1 MTLLDQISQHLTEAM
16 KAKEV
21 VRLSTLRMVKSA
33 LKNSEIEKMAPLD
46 EAESIKV
53 LQSLLKKRRDS
64 IEQFEKAGRT
74 DLAQKEAA
82 EMTII
87 EAYLPAPLDEDAL
100 AKIVDQT
107 LVEIGATSAK
117 DMGRAMKAV
126 MAKLADQAADGKVVS
141 GLVKSRL
148 GSVGS

>member
-16 KAKEV
+16 KAKDV

-64 IEQFEKAGRT
+64 IEQFEKAGRR

-107 LVEIGATSAK
+107 LVEIGATTAK

-126 MAKLADQAADGKVVS
+126 MAKLADQAVDGKVVS

-148 GSVGS
+148 GS